1 MAKKVENP
9 KTINSS
15 KTASAPAFDLF
26 ERMESFLHRNSNTVF
41 WSIFILSLLLVFGLF
56 EMKIGLANDD
66 ALYIE
71 GGVKYARDFFGY
83 FFTANAPL
91 YPMLLGLVISLFG
104 SSLVILKLVSSVF
117 FLLSIFLI
125 FKAFKGRLP
134 YSVLFPAI
142 FITATNALFLINAS
156 LTYTE
161 CFFASIQALFL
172 WFFLKITD
180 EADANSSFASTWKLW
195 LIFGLS
201 VFLMFTSRN
210 VSIGI
215 LAVIPVFFL
224 LKRQWKYLGIAFLVS
239 VSSVALWMIVKKLIW
254 PEYESQFGSQLTIMM
269 RKSLFNPQDPNNG
282 PETPLGFVKRFL
294 QNTEIYFYARFWE
307 LLGYKKDNSA
317 IELVKMDY
325 KLLFGTI
332 FTILLMIPGA
342 VFAYIRKNNA
352 VMVSFLYFI
361 ILSSVTFISL
371 HTSWAQSRLVMIYFP
386 FIFMTIFY
394 GFWELFKTKR
404 FAGLKFL
411 YFILLAFLL
420 LPNLYNSLKRIPDN
434 IPVLSKNISGD
445 EFYGYTN
452 DWKNFFKASRWCAR
466 ELPEGSYVA
475 SRRAPMSFI
484 YGDFKDFYP
493 VYSIPSENPDTLLST
508 LKREN
513 VTHVLLAELRVN
525 PKRYIPN
532 RYINTL
538 HRYVS
543 IIAMK
548 YPTVFQ
554 LVHKEGTQEV
564 AEVYKINYELAVP
577 QADSALIPNTNNPET
592 KAKP

>member
-1 MAKKVENP
+1 MAKKFESP
-9 KTINSS
+9 KSVNSR
-15 KTASAPAFDLF
+15 KPASAPAIDLF
-26 ERMESFLHRNSNTVF
+26 DRVEGFFNRNSNTVF
-41 WSIFILSLLLVFGLF
+41 WSIFTLSLLLVFGLF

-91 YPMLLGLVISLFG
+91 YPMLLGLVISIAG
-104 SSLVILKLVSSVF
+104 SNLVILKLLSTFF
-117 FLLSIFLI
+117 FLLSIFLVYRG
-125 FKAFKGRLP
+125 FKGRIP
-134 YSVLFPAI
+134 YSVLFPAL
-142 FITATNALFLINAS
+142 FVTSTNALFLINAS

-161 CFFASIQALFL
+161 CFFATIQAFFL
-172 WFFLKITD
+172 WIFLRIAD
-180 EADANSSFASTWKLW
+180 EADKGGSFSQTWKLW
-195 LIFGLS
+195 ILFGLS

-215 LAVIPVFFL
+215 LAVIPLFFL
-224 LKRQWKYLGIAFLVS
+224 LKRQWKYLLIAVSIS
-239 VSSVALWMIVKKLIW
+239 VSFVILWMVLKKIIW
-254 PEYESQFGSQLTIMM
+254 PDYDSQFGNQLKIMM
-269 RKSLFNPQDPNNG
+269 RKNLFNPQDPNNG

-294 QNTEIYFYARFWE
+294 QNTEIYFFARFWE

-352 VMVSFLYFI
+352 VLLSFLYFM

-386 FIFMTIFY
+386 FIFMAIFY

-404 FAGLKFL
+404 FGGLKFV
-411 YFILLAFLL
+411 YFLMLAFFLF
-420 LPNLYNSLKRIPDN
+420 PNLYNSLKRVPDN

-493 VYSIPSENPDTLLST
+493 VYSIPSENPDTLLNT

-577 QADSALIPNTNNPET
+577 QATLPIIPETSNPET
-592 KAKP
+592 ATKP